1 MELPTLARSSTTL
14 DSARAAQLGRIGAAR
29 RNAREVTLE
38 QRRERTRAAR
48 QAREG
53 KRLDLA
59 RAKAA
64 ELGHGALTAAELD
77 RLAAAL
83 EAERI
88 ARLQLAS
95 GDAARRRKA
104 PRR

>member
-1 MELPTLARSSTTL
+1 MARSSTTL

-29 RNAREVTLE
+29 RNALTITLE

-48 QAREG
+48 QAREAI
-53 KRLDLA
+53 RLERA

-64 ELGHGALTAAELD
+64 ELGFDALSPAELD

-104 PRR
+104 AQR

>member
-1 MELPTLARSSTTL
+1 MARSITTL
-14 DSARAAQLGRIGAAR
+14 DPARAAQLGRISAAR
-29 RNAREVTLE
+29 RNALEVTLE

-48 QAREG
+48 QAREAI
-53 KRLDLA
+53 RLERA

-64 ELGHGALTAAELD
+64 ELGHEALTTAELD

-83 EAERI
+83 EAERV

-104 PRR
+104 ARS

>member
-1 MELPTLARSSTTL
+1 MSRSSTTL
-14 DSARAAQLGRIGAAR
+14 DPARAAQLGRISAAR

-48 QAREG
+48 EARDAI
-53 KRLDLA
+53 RLERA

-64 ELGHGALTAAELD
+64 ELGHGALTTAELD
-77 RLAAAL
+77 RLTAAL
-83 EAERI
+83 EAERV

-95 GDAARRRKA
+95 ADAARRRKA
-104 PRR
+104 ARQ

>member
-1 MELPTLARSSTTL
+1 MARSVTTL
-14 DSARAAQLGRIGAAR
+14 DPARAAQLGRISAAR

-48 QAREG
+48 QAREAR
-53 KRLDLA
+53 RLESA

-64 ELGHGALTAAELD
+64 ELGFDALSPADLD
-77 RLAAAL
+77 RLTAAL

-95 GDAARRRKA
+95 GDAARRRRA
-104 PRR
+104 AQ